1 MQAIFLLEANQSTGS
16 VRVAL
21 DLRINWASFL
31 WIFRL

>member
-1 MQAIFLLEANQSTGS
+1 MQAILLLEANQSTGS

-21 DLRINWASFL
+21 DLRINWASLF